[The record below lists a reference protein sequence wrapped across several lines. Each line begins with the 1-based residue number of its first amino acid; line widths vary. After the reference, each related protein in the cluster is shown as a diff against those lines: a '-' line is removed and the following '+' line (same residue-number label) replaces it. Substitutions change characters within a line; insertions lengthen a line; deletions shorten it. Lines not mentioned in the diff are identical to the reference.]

1 MRAPRSSGTGA
12 SVSAASPVTTST
24 RDSPAASAAARATA
38 VLRGSSSTRRADT
51 SSRRGWPAR
60 AQRTAV
66 TPVVLYRIEGGGH
79 GWPGGP
85 QYLSARVIGR
95 VPRHLDASEI
105 LLDMVTVG

>member
-1 MRAPRSSGTGA
+1 MRWWEVAKASRQAAP
-12 SVSAASPVTTST
+12 VP
-24 RDSPAASAAARATA
+24 
-38 VLRGSSSTRRADT
+38 
-51 SSRRGWPAR
+51 

-85 QYLSARVIGR
+85 QYLPARVIGR